1 MAVKQTTQELWE
13 TYKEVLRSR
22 QRVLLAAVL
31 VALFLCITL
40 QQTGAI
46 ESLEDR
52 IGRPALFN
60 LRESLG
66 MAPKLD
72 SRLVIYSY
80 NDDAV
85 SEWGRP
91 ELLSGRQWE
100 QILKAITDHKPKAIL
115 IDMIFGNNRKDP
127 ADVAAMN
134 RAFKRNVPIYT
145 GAAVLQSPLQKR
157 KPFRMIGENFMAR
170 PEDLEFLKKYQGS
183 ESTRTPYGP
192 ADNLPQLH
200 KHVGQINFR
209 VPGFFKPLV
218 TFPPD
223 KFLKHMAISSLD
235 NSVVK
240 IDGTSLYLNG
250 EKISLN
256 SEGEAVVNW
265 SAKKSYAEN
274 TFRILDLVEI
284 RQSGQFSQRIGPES
298 IVLFL
303 PLMFTGNADF
313 KTTHVGQLAGGYVQ
327 AAILNSTLTGKW
339 VHIKDPAYLGIL
351 FGVFFGFMGALIR
364 RNYVMIFYA
373 LGFNVLFML
382 IIALLFLTTGWLVEW
397 LNWMIAFNLTLVPV
411 IILSE
416 VAEEIRSIRMNDA
429 LTGVLSP
436 KMLEQ
441 ISKSPKGFTLS
452 AVEQTVTVMFI
463 DFVGFSTVA
472 EQLPSR
478 VVFESLKKHFSD
490 LGKII
495 HKYHGIVDKSL
506 GDGLLGV
513 FGFDPVTREVSNTHA
528 EDALLCSIEIQKLI
542 ADECANYKKSDENK
556 DAVIFSAR
564 VGLNTGTVFIG
575 NIGDDGRLDL
585 TVIGHTVNM
594 GKRYEDACE
603 PFKIMLGQST
613 QQYLS
618 SNLKS
623 KLTKRDIQI
632 KHHKELIH
640 AFEFDPFEDNPKLYS
655 SALHHYR
662 EFSKISR
669 SSERLMVPSGQLWEI
684 WQTGAK
690 TGAVIDYSEG
700 GVCVDLSAFYGNK
713 VAVTLDLHIKSAADG
728 RILQELK
735 DLHAIVKWG
744 RKSDA
749 GYRHGLIF
757 TDESAAK
764 FDTVIAAQ

>member
-1 MAVKQTTQELWE
+1 
-13 TYKEVLRSR
+13 
-22 QRVLLAAVL
+22 
-31 VALFLCITL
+31 
-40 QQTGAI
+40 
-46 ESLEDR
+46 
-52 IGRPALFN
+52 
-60 LRESLG
+60 
-66 MAPKLD
+66 
-72 SRLVIYSY
+72 
-80 NDDAV
+80 
-85 SEWGRP
+85 
-91 ELLSGRQWE
+91 
-100 QILKAITDHKPKAIL
+100 
-115 IDMIFGNNRKDP
+115 
-127 ADVAAMN
+127 
-134 RAFKRNVPIYT
+134 
-145 GAAVLQSPLQKR
+145 
-157 KPFRMIGENFMAR
+157 
-170 PEDLEFLKKYQGS
+170 
-183 ESTRTPYGP
+183 
-192 ADNLPQLH
+192 
-200 KHVGQINFR
+200 
-209 VPGFFKPLV
+209 
-218 TFPPD
+218 
-223 KFLKHMAISSLD
+223 
-235 NSVVK
+235 
-240 IDGTSLYLNG
+240 
-250 EKISLN
+250 
-256 SEGEAVVNW
+256 
-265 SAKKSYAEN
+265 
-274 TFRILDLVEI
+274 
-284 RQSGQFSQRIGPES
+284 
-298 IVLFL
+298 
-303 PLMFTGNADF
+303 
-313 KTTHVGQLAGGYVQ
+313 
-327 AAILNSTLTGKW
+327 
-339 VHIKDPAYLGIL
+339 
-351 FGVFFGFMGALIR
+351 
-364 RNYVMIFYA
+364 
-373 LGFNVLFML
+373 
-382 IIALLFLTTGWLVEW
+382 
-397 LNWMIAFNLTLVPV
+397 
-411 IILSE
+411 
-416 VAEEIRSIRMNDA
+416 
-429 LTGVLSP
+429 
-436 KMLEQ
+436 
-441 ISKSPKGFTLS
+441 
-452 AVEQTVTVMFI
+452 VMFI
-463 DFVGFSTVA
+463 DFVGFSTVD